1 VIQYATV
8 VRECHWDEYQRWADV
23 AAYLKPLLV
32 PLVAGASGGTAG
44 WGLGTAGAAH
54 STVPHGARL
63 RHCPYFGILCRF
75 PRHSEAPL

>member
-32 PLVAGASGGTAG
+32 PLVAG
-44 WGLGTAGAAH
+44 WGFYLTLDG
-54 STVPHGARL
+54 L
-63 RHCPYFGILCRF
+63 
-75 PRHSEAPL
+75 